1 MLKVQIEEL
10 KKGGGGGGQ
19 RHFSRVDITGQS
31 QTFNQRGQFRSS
43 LSKNRT
49 NAPKHDF
56 NLSVSM
62 TQTLVAD
69 LVFV

>member
-10 KKGGGGGGQ
+10 KKEGGGGQ

-56 NLSVSM
+56 NLSVFM